1 MHLPGKRPVR
11 LGDSEQPVKISNKF
25 TKPVVDLPNLA
36 GPVCHH
42 GVLFAAPEGLCELWH
57 VPEHSGHPGDVRRV
71 HVAEELP
78 GQPAHSLAL
87 AVHGRVRHEEQ
98 LEEKS
103 SVEFGDLFESGF
115 WADIV
120 KFDLILYNL

>member
-1 MHLPGKRPVR
+1 MQLNSLPEDA
-11 LGDSEQPVKISNKF
+11 GDP
-25 TKPVVDLPNLA
+25 
-36 GPVCHH
+36 C
-42 GVLFAAPEGLCELWH
+42 
-57 VPEHSGHPGDVRRV
+57 DVGRV
-71 HVAEELP
+71 HVGEELP
-78 GQPAHSLAL
+78 GQPAHRLAL

-120 KFDLILYNL
+120 KFDLIL